1 MAFVGSIPRPIFP
14 QSHPSNYKT
23 KKNLR
28 GKMNLKNHLKRT
40 KNKIIKNKK
49 NSLENIFILHQIK
62 SLIVFGL

>member
-14 QSHPSNYKT
+14 QSHPSITKQ